1 MDEESAG
8 DIRISVDAQDSDA
21 GPFAS
26 FASANDPLASR
37 FPGDYRAIDALER
50 VCSSLRPSGVDR
62 DVLRRE
68 LTALHVHCDADEA
81 TEKNIALLASDSTL
95 VVATGQQPGF
105 MGGPLYT
112 VFKAITAV
120 SLARRYSERLRR
132 PVVPVF
138 WIASDDHDL
147 PEVESATVLS
157 GNHELSRIRAAFDA
171 FGAPLADQAVS
182 ETQRA
187 TAESF
192 LAACSVDL
200 SPGDPATA
208 FLPSVGERWSYWF
221 GRILLRCLRGTGL
234 VILDPSA
241 LTTTTLNF
249 FDRELASP
257 GRTPSA
263 LEAGARALVALGQ
276 TAPLPTEN
284 PSSLFI
290 TLDGRRQRFDPTK
303 HTAADVARARATSL
317 SGLSGDASLRPIL
330 QSSIL
335 PVIGV
340 VGGPGEYRYWA
351 QLREA
356 FAAHEVAMPLFVPR
370 FRATM
375 LWPSVRKLIDQLGL
389 PEAAWKS
396 SEAEALESLRS
407 VATPSA
413 DDWASR
419 KAMIERSFEELAEIL
434 RPLGGSVPSRVE
446 QAKTGLANSL
456 SRLLEVAAARERE
469 SLGLSE
475 KRRRGLAA
483 CLRPF
488 GKPQERILAALP
500 FALRFGIDLFPRLE
514 TRIDPFD
521 PRAAYVEL
529 RN

>member
-1 MDEESAG
+1 MDVESTG
-8 DIRISVDAQDSDA
+8 DIRISVDAQDRDA
-21 GPFAS
+21 GPFAA
-26 FASANDPLASR
+26 FASAKDPLASR
-37 FPGDYRAIDALER
+37 FPGDYREIEALNQ

-62 DVLRRE
+62 EVLRRE
-68 LTALHVHCDADEA
+68 LMALHVQCDGDAA
-81 TEKNIALLASDSTL
+81 GEKNIALLASDSTL

-112 VFKAITAV
+112 FFKAITAV
-120 SLARRYSERLRR
+120 SLARRYSERLQR

-147 PEVESATVLS
+147 HEVESATVLS
-157 GNHELSRIRAAFDA
+157 KNHELERVRAAFDA
-171 FGAPLADQAVS
+171 FGAPLADFAVS

-208 FLPSVGERWSYWF
+208 FLPRVGERWSFWF
-221 GRILLRCLRGTGL
+221 GRILQRCLRGTGL
-234 VILDPSA
+234 VLLDPSA
-241 LTTTTLNF
+241 LTTTTATF
-249 FDRELASP
+249 YDRELASP
-257 GRTPSA
+257 SRTPTA
-263 LEAGARALVALGQ
+263 VEAGARALRDLGQ
-276 TAPLPTEN
+276 TPPLPTEN

-290 TLDGRRQRFDPTK
+290 TLDGRRQRFDPSR
-303 HTAADVARARATSL
+303 HSAVDVARARATSL
-317 SGLSGDASLRPIL
+317 SGISGDASLRPIL

-356 FAAHEVAMPLFVPR
+356 FSAHETAMPLFVPR

-389 PEAAWKS
+389 PEAAWTL

-413 DDWASR
+413 SDWALR
-419 KAMIERSFEELAEIL
+419 KARVESSFEELAAIL

-446 QAKTGLANSL
+446 QAKTGLENSL
-456 SRLLEVAAARERE
+456 TRLLEVAAARERE

-483 CLRPF
+483 SLRPF
-488 GKPQERILAALP
+488 GKPQERILAGLP
-500 FALRFGIDLFPRLE
+500 FALRFGIDLFSRLE